1 MLVLAAIVCV
11 LLVLAAVYCNHLN
24 SEPVPVLSA
33 ANKVIGISE
42 AYFISSS
49 SESDT
54 DTSTST
60 CINIEGAQ
68 AEQLEEYLVSCTM
81 VRVTRIR
88 HGRPYQTPCEEEYTI
103 GLNTEDGGF
112 SIYLGETCYVIKGSF
127 IYDIVDSQQ
136 FYDNVSSI
144 LGL

>member
-11 LLVLAAVYCNHLN
+11 LLVLAAVYYNHLN

-42 AYFISSS
+42 ANAISSS

-54 DTSTST
+54 NTST
-60 CINIEGAQ
+60 CIYIKGAQ

-81 VRVTRIR
+81 VRVMRIR
-88 HGRPYQTPCEEEYTI
+88 QGWPYQTPCEEEYWI
-103 GLNTEDGGF
+103 GLNTEDGVF
-112 SIYLGETCYVIKGSF
+112 SIYLGEVCYVIKGSF
-127 IYDIVDSQQ
+127 LYDIVDSQQ